1 MTYTRPSET
10 HQTFHPNGFVTFHT
24 PTNTYM
30 VIVKNIYM
38 ECLASQVDRWV
49 ECSRP
54 VAMSYSHRRS
64 TGCTTGWR
72 GELVDHFASQGMPQ
86 EDWYQRVS
94 AFSLWLSEDLFFV
107 EITLFFVEP

>member
-38 ECLASQVDRWV
+38 ECLASRLDRWV

-64 TGCTTGWR
+64 TGALLVACEVSWSTILRAKACHKRRSTG
-72 GELVDHFASQGMPQ
+72 LVSTRECFL
-86 EDWYQRVS
+86 
-94 AFSLWLSEDLFFV
+94 SLAL
-107 EITLFFVEP
+107 